1 MGRPN
6 MSAIAAPTPQVVLRP
21 PLSFLL
27 SGFARHSRTDHEC
40 DRGHSDKRS
49 VSYFSDLHVTLPKI

>member
-1 MGRPN
+1 
-6 MSAIAAPTPQVVLRP
+6 MSAIAAPTPQAAAAGRRCL
-21 PLSFLL
+21 FLL

-40 DRGHSDKRS
+40 DRGYSDKRS